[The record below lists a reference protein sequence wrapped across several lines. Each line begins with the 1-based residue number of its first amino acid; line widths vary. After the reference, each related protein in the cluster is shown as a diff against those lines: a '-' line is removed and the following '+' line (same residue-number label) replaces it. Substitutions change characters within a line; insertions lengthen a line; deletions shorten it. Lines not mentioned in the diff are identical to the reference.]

1 MASSAS
7 DRILQAVRAL
17 PLQPGARILEIG
29 CGPGVAA
36 REIVR
41 LCPTA
46 FVLGVD
52 RSSTA
57 IRQALAGSESQLR
70 LGQLQ
75 FRIAAAESFSLQAG
89 EPLFHFAFALRVGAF
104 DGRHPKLGL
113 LAMPRIRAALIPGGR
128 FFIDGGNPLRELPV
142 SEAQPLA

>member
-17 PLQPGARILEIG
+17 PLRPGVRILEIG

-41 LCPTA
+41 LYPTA

-52 RSSTA
+52 RSLTA
-57 IRQALAGSESQLR
+57 IRQALAGSENQVK
-70 LGQLQ
+70 LGQLE
-75 FRIAAAESFSLQAG
+75 FRVAAAESFALQPG

-113 LAMPRIRAALIPGGR
+113 LALPRIRAALVPGGR
-128 FFIDGGNPLRELPV
+128 FFIDGGSPLQELPL
-142 SEAQPLA
+142 SEA